1 MIMNGINIYPGEIER
16 VFEAH
21 PEIAAAA
28 AFPVKSKI
36 HGQIPVV
43 AIEPAEGARLTERE
57 LLLYAKEKLGVRGP
71 RKIVLV
77 DVPPRNAMGKVL
89 KTELAAGVARSG
101 KASGAER
108 LK

>member
-43 AIEPAEGARLTERE
+43 AIEPAEGGAVDGTSAAPLCEGETGCEGA
-57 LLLYAKEKLGVRGP
+57 AKDCVR
-71 RKIVLV
+71 
-77 DVPPRNAMGKVL
+77 
-89 KTELAAGVARSG
+89 
-101 KASGAER
+101 
-108 LK
+108 